1 MTAWIAHC
9 PAKVNLGLKVI
20 GRRRDGFHEIVTLF
34 QTIDLWDTL
43 EAGAAETLSLEVT
56 PPGSAPGD
64 ASNLVLRATRRLRE
78 RLPPPALLGA
88 RLRLVKRIPAGGGLG
103 GGSSNAAAALLLL
116 DRLWN
121 TAVGAEELAVIGGAL
136 GSDVPFFLRGGTALG
151 TGRGD
156 QVRPLAPMV
165 ERPILLGVPPYE
177 LATAAVYAALAAPLT
192 PRDAGVKVSRLF
204 VNFAERNDFA
214 RITNDLETPAFGMR
228 SGLAPFRDAL
238 VSLGADVALLS
249 GSGSS
254 VFGMFPAGTDL
265 GPAASQLRRL
275 FPDWTLHASRTVAS
289 GVRIEPAE
297 GEGCE
302 GGFGSAST

>member
-1 MTAWIAHC
+1 MTSWIAHC

-20 GRRRDGFHEIVTLF
+20 GRRSDGFHEIVTLF

-43 EAGAAETLSLEVT
+43 EAAVADTLSLEVT
-56 PPGSAPGD
+56 PPGSAPDD
-64 ASNLVLRATRRLRE
+64 ASNLVLRAARTLRE
-78 RLPPPALLGA
+78 RLPSPVPPGA

-116 DRLWN
+116 DRVWD
-121 TAVGAEELAVIGGAL
+121 AAIGAGELAAIASAL
-136 GSDVPFFLRGGTALG
+136 GSDVPFFLQGGTALG

-156 QVRPLAPMV
+156 QVRPLPAIA
-165 ERPILLGVPPYE
+165 ERPILLGIPPYT
-177 LATAAVYAALAAPLT
+177 LATAAVYAALPSPLT

-214 RITNDLETPAFGMR
+214 RITNDLEPAAFGMR

-254 VFGMFPAGTDL
+254 VFGMFPAGADL

-302 GGFGSAST
+302 GGFGSASS